1 MRKVSRFF
9 EQITEKVQVRHQ
21 ELTMQRIILMRTATF
36 TVTNSAGLHTR
47 PAAKLVE
54 VASKYKSTVRIG
66 DQKMVDGKSILSL
79 MMLAAIKG
87 TQLKIEVK
95 GPDEDRAI
103 DALLNLI
110 NDDFGETA

>member
-1 MRKVSRFF
+1 
-9 EQITEKVQVRHQ
+9 
-21 ELTMQRIILMRTATF
+21 MRTATVK
-36 TVTNSAGLHTR
+36 VTNAAGLHTR

-66 DQKMVDGKSILSL
+66 DRKMVDGKSILSL

-95 GPDEDRAI
+95 GPDEDQAI